1 MNQKTKRDL
10 IYRWLAVIAWMII
23 IYILSDQPASISDE
37 LSVGILDRVFSI
49 FGIDIYLDQDLLQFF
64 NYIIRKS
71 AHFVTFFTLGILLCH
86 AIIKKAIVKEYLIVV
101 GIAFL
106 YAVFDEVHQLF
117 VVGRSGQISDVFID
131 VAGVLLAVLIYY
143 FYDSK
148 VRQRNQK

>member
-1 MNQKTKRDL
+1 M
-10 IYRWLAVIAWMII
+10 VI

-37 LSVGILDRVFSI
+37 LSVGIIDRVFSI
-49 FGIDIYLDQDLLQFF
+49 FGINISLNQDLLQLF

-117 VVGRSGQISDVFID
+117 VVGRSGQISDVVID
-131 VAGVLLAVLIYY
+131 FAGVLLAVLIYY
-143 FYDSK
+143 LYDSK
-148 VRQRNQK
+148 VKQHNQK

>member
-1 MNQKTKRDL
+1 M
-10 IYRWLAVIAWMII
+10 IYRWLAVIVWMVI

-37 LSVGILDRVFSI
+37 LSVGIIDRVFSI
-49 FGIDIYLDQDLLQFF
+49 FGINISLNQDLLQLF

-117 VVGRSGQISDVFID
+117 VVGRSGQISDVVID
-131 VAGVLLAVLIYY
+131 FAGVLLAVLIYY
-143 FYDSK
+143 LYDSK
-148 VRQRNQK
+148 VKQHNQK

>member
-1 MNQKTKRDL
+1 MNQNKKRNL
-10 IYRWLAVIAWMII
+10 IYRWLAVIVWMVI

-37 LSVGILDRVFSI
+37 LSVGIIDRVFSI
-49 FGIDIYLDQDLLQFF
+49 FGINISLNQDLLQLF

-117 VVGRSGQISDVFID
+117 VVGRSGQISDVVID
-131 VAGVLLAVLIYY
+131 FAGVLLAVLIYY
-143 FYDSK
+143 LYDSK
-148 VRQRNQK
+148 VRQCNQK

>member
-1 MNQKTKRDL
+1 MNQNKKRNL
-10 IYRWLAVIAWMII
+10 IYRWLAVIVWMVI

-37 LSVGILDRVFSI
+37 LSVGIIDRVFSI
-49 FGIDIYLDQDLLQFF
+49 FGINISLNQDLLQLF

-117 VVGRSGQISDVFID
+117 VVGRSGQISDVVID
-131 VAGVLLAVLIYY
+131 FAGVLLAVLIYY
-143 FYDSK
+143 LYDSK
-148 VRQRNQK
+148 VKQHNQK